1 MLEANLL
8 HIGYKKS
15 LLTKPVNGSWKK
27 GDVVVILGDNGVG
40 KSTFLKT
47 LANLQKPIS
56 GTVKLTTNRIGW
68 VDSSILK
75 GVYFNLKK
83 IDLILKSS
91 LKDKSKVQSF
101 DKLLLSIFRC
111 AIYEIEVKKEISKKI
126 VISEYLLISNHF
138 FGNKEATLLNGVLDN
153 LR

>member
-1 MLEANLL
+1 MSDIKSYQRLLAVQALYEFTINNQSIDDSFDELLL
-8 HIGYKKS
+8 HIVENSDFRNKMNDSKL
-15 LLTKPVNGSWKK
+15 LLTKE
-27 GDVVVILGDNGVG
+27 IFRGV
-40 KSTFLKT
+40 FL
-47 LANLQKPIS
+47 
-56 GTVKLTTNRIGW
+56 
-68 VDSSILK
+68 
-75 GVYFNLKK
+75 NLKK

-91 LKDKSKVQSF
+91 LKDKSKVHSF

>member
-1 MLEANLL
+1 MSDIKSYQRLLAVQALYEFTINKRGIDDSFDELLL
-8 HIGYKKS
+8 HIVENSDFKNKINNS
-15 LLTKPVNGSWKK
+15 KLLLTKE
-27 GDVVVILGDNGVG
+27 
-40 KSTFLKT
+40 
-47 LANLQKPIS
+47 
-56 GTVKLTTNRIGW
+56 
-68 VDSSILK
+68 ILK

-138 FGNKEATLLNGVLDN
+138 FGSKEAALLNGVLDN

>member
-1 MLEANLL
+1 MSDIKSCQRLLAVQALYELTINKRGLDDSFDELLL
-8 HIGYKKS
+8 HIVENSDFKNKINNS
-15 LLTKPVNGSWKK
+15 KLLLTKE
-27 GDVVVILGDNGVG
+27 
-40 KSTFLKT
+40 
-47 LANLQKPIS
+47 
-56 GTVKLTTNRIGW
+56 
-68 VDSSILK
+68 ILK

-126 VISEYLLISNHF
+126 VISEYLLISIHF

>member
-1 MLEANLL
+1 MSDVKSYQRLL
-8 HIGYKKS
+8 AVQALYEFTINKKDIDDSFDELLIHIVENSDFKNKINS
-15 LLTKPVNGSWKK
+15 SKLLLTKE
-27 GDVVVILGDNGVG
+27 I
-40 KSTFLKT
+40 F
-47 LANLQKPIS
+47 
-56 GTVKLTTNRIGW
+56 
-68 VDSSILK
+68 K

-83 IDLILKSS
+83 IDLLLESS
-91 LKDKSKVQSF
+91 LKNKDKIQSF

-138 FGNKEATLLNGVLDN
+138 FGSKEAALLNGVLDN

>member
-1 MLEANLL
+1 MSDIKSYQRLLAVQALYEFTINKRGMDDSYDELLL
-8 HIGYKKS
+8 HIVENSDFKNKINNS
-15 LLTKPVNGSWKK
+15 KLLLTKE
-27 GDVVVILGDNGVG
+27 IFRGV
-40 KSTFLKT
+40 F
-47 LANLQKPIS
+47 
-56 GTVKLTTNRIGW
+56 
-68 VDSSILK
+68 
-75 GVYFNLKK
+75 FNLKK

-91 LKDKSKVQSF
+91 LKDKSKAQSF

-126 VISEYLLISNHF
+126 VISEYLLILNHF

>member
-1 MLEANLL
+1 MDDSFDELLL
-8 HIGYKKS
+8 HIVENSDFKNKINNS
-15 LLTKPVNGSWKK
+15 KLLLTKE
-27 GDVVVILGDNGVG
+27 
-40 KSTFLKT
+40 
-47 LANLQKPIS
+47 
-56 GTVKLTTNRIGW
+56 
-68 VDSSILK
+68 ILK

>member
-1 MLEANLL
+1 MSDIKSYQRLLAVQALYEFTINKQGIDNSFDELLL
-8 HIGYKKS
+8 HIVENSDFKNKMNNS
-15 LLTKPVNGSWKK
+15 KLLLTKE
-27 GDVVVILGDNGVG
+27 IFRGV
-40 KSTFLKT
+40 FL
-47 LANLQKPIS
+47 
-56 GTVKLTTNRIGW
+56 
-68 VDSSILK
+68 
-75 GVYFNLKK
+75 NLKK

-138 FGNKEATLLNGVLDN
+138 FGNKEAALLNGVLDN

>member
-1 MLEANLL
+1 MSDIKSYQRLLAVQALYEFTINKRGMDDSFDELLL
-8 HIGYKKS
+8 HIVENSDFKNKINNS
-15 LLTKPVNGSWKK
+15 KLLLTKE
-27 GDVVVILGDNGVG
+27 
-40 KSTFLKT
+40 
-47 LANLQKPIS
+47 
-56 GTVKLTTNRIGW
+56 
-68 VDSSILK
+68 ILK

-83 IDLILKSS
+83 IDSILKTS
-91 LKDKSKVQSF
+91 LTDKSKVQSF

-138 FGNKEATLLNGVLDN
+138 FGNKEAALLNGVLDN

>member
-1 MLEANLL
+1 MSDIKSYQRLL
-8 HIGYKKS
+8 AVQALYEFTINKRGMDDSLDELLMHIVENSDFKNKLNNS
-15 LLTKPVNGSWKK
+15 KLLLTKE
-27 GDVVVILGDNGVG
+27 
-40 KSTFLKT
+40 
-47 LANLQKPIS
+47 
-56 GTVKLTTNRIGW
+56 
-68 VDSSILK
+68 ILK
-75 GVYFNLKK
+75 GVHFNLKT

-138 FGNKEATLLNGVLDN
+138 FGNKEAALLNGVLDN

>member
-1 MLEANLL
+1 MSDIKSYQRLLAVQALYESTINKKGVNDSYDELIL
-8 HIGYKKS
+8 HIVENSDFKNKINS
-15 LLTKPVNGSWKK
+15 SKLLLTKE
-27 GDVVVILGDNGVG
+27 I
-40 KSTFLKT
+40 F
-47 LANLQKPIS
+47 
-56 GTVKLTTNRIGW
+56 
-68 VDSSILK
+68 K
-75 GVYFNLKK
+75 GVFSNLKE

-91 LKDKSKVQSF
+91 LNNKSKVQSF

-111 AIYEIEVKKEISKKI
+111 AIYEIEVKKQISKKI

>member
-1 MLEANLL
+1 MSDVKSYQRLLAVQALYEFTINKRGMDDSFDELLL
-8 HIGYKKS
+8 HIVENSNFKNKINNS
-15 LLTKPVNGSWKK
+15 KLILTKE
-27 GDVVVILGDNGVG
+27 
-40 KSTFLKT
+40 
-47 LANLQKPIS
+47 
-56 GTVKLTTNRIGW
+56 
-68 VDSSILK
+68 ILK
-75 GVYFNLKK
+75 GVYFNLKT

-138 FGNKEATLLNGVLDN
+138 FGNKEAALLNGVLDN
-153 LR
+153 LG

>member
-1 MLEANLL
+1 MSDIKSYQRLLAVQALYEFTINKRGIDDSFDELLL
-8 HIGYKKS
+8 HIVENSDFKS
-15 LLTKPVNGSWKK
+15 KINNSKLLLTKE
-27 GDVVVILGDNGVG
+27 IFRGV
-40 KSTFLKT
+40 FC
-47 LANLQKPIS
+47 
-56 GTVKLTTNRIGW
+56 
-68 VDSSILK
+68 
-75 GVYFNLKK
+75 NLKK

-91 LKDKSKVQSF
+91 LKDKSKAQSF

-126 VISEYLLISNHF
+126 VISDYLLISNHF

>member
-1 MLEANLL
+1 MSDIKSYQRLL
-8 HIGYKKS
+8 AVQALYEFTINKRGMDDSFDELLSHIVENSDFKNKINNS
-15 LLTKPVNGSWKK
+15 KLLLTKE
-27 GDVVVILGDNGVG
+27 
-40 KSTFLKT
+40 
-47 LANLQKPIS
+47 
-56 GTVKLTTNRIGW
+56 
-68 VDSSILK
+68 ILK

-91 LKDKSKVQSF
+91 LNDKSKVQSF

-138 FGNKEATLLNGVLDN
+138 FGNKEAALLNGVLDN

>member
-1 MLEANLL
+1 MSDIKSYQRLLAVQALYEFTLNKQAIDDSFDELLL
-8 HIGYKKS
+8 HIVENSDFKNKMNNS
-15 LLTKPVNGSWKK
+15 KLLLTKE
-27 GDVVVILGDNGVG
+27 IFRGV
-40 KSTFLKT
+40 FL
-47 LANLQKPIS
+47 
-56 GTVKLTTNRIGW
+56 
-68 VDSSILK
+68 
-75 GVYFNLKK
+75 NLKK

-91 LKDKSKVQSF
+91 LKDKSKAQSF

-126 VISEYLLISNHF
+126 VISEYLLISSHF

>member
-1 MLEANLL
+1 MSDIKSYQRLLAVQALYEFTINKRGMDDSFDELLL
-8 HIGYKKS
+8 HIVENSDFKNKINNS
-15 LLTKPVNGSWKK
+15 KLLLTKE
-27 GDVVVILGDNGVG
+27 
-40 KSTFLKT
+40 
-47 LANLQKPIS
+47 
-56 GTVKLTTNRIGW
+56 
-68 VDSSILK
+68 ILK
-75 GVYFNLKK
+75 GVYFHLKT

-138 FGNKEATLLNGVLDN
+138 FGNKEAALLNGVLDN

>member
-1 MLEANLL
+1 MSDIKSYQRLLAVQALYEFTINNQSIDDSFDELLL
-8 HIGYKKS
+8 HIVENSDFKNKMNNS
-15 LLTKPVNGSWKK
+15 KLLLTKE
-27 GDVVVILGDNGVG
+27 IFRGV
-40 KSTFLKT
+40 FL
-47 LANLQKPIS
+47 
-56 GTVKLTTNRIGW
+56 
-68 VDSSILK
+68 
-75 GVYFNLKK
+75 NLKK

-91 LKDKSKVQSF
+91 LKDKSKAQSF

>member
-1 MLEANLL
+1 MSDVKSYQRLLAVQTLYEFTINKKDIDDSFDELLL
-8 HIGYKKS
+8 HIVENSDFKNKINS
-15 LLTKPVNGSWKK
+15 SKLLLTKE
-27 GDVVVILGDNGVG
+27 I
-40 KSTFLKT
+40 F
-47 LANLQKPIS
+47 
-56 GTVKLTTNRIGW
+56 
-68 VDSSILK
+68 K
-75 GVYFNLKK
+75 GVFFNLKK
-83 IDLILKSS
+83 IDLMLESS
-91 LKDKSKVQSF
+91 LKNKSKVQSF